1 MQLPLVLQL
10 MLIRSIEAVA
20 SKPWWE
26 LVPEESKLIFSLTIF
41 FINLIVLTLVLY
53 IAGLV
58 VVGKKRALM
67 TDAFLIALVGTVLST
82 AFFTFIP
89 YGLIALV
96 LAILAWLLLIKNL
109 YETGWLSAI
118 AVGIMAMIVFLAAA
132 ILIALIFGILEKAI
146 EHLMSWW
153 L

>member
-1 MQLPLVLQL
+1 